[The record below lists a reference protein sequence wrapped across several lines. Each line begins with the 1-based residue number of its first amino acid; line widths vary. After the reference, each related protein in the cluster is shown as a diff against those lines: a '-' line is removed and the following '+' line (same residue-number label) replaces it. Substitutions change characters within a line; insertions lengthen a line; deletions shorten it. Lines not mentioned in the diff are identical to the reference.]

1 LGEPKAASAPQDP
14 ARQGDAGRGFF
25 LLVLVALGAGW
36 GMTQP
41 LSKIAVSTGHPPFGL
56 IFWQLVICTVMLG
69 AITLARGKGLP
80 LRRDALR
87 FYVVIAVIGTLVPNF
102 TFYAAVVHLPSG
114 IMSIVISAVPM
125 LAFAM
130 ALALGMDRLSA
141 GRVAGLVLGATGV
154 ALIALPEA
162 GLPAGSAPWLL
173 VALIGPLFYAA
184 EVTWVAR
191 RGTAG
196 LDPVQGLF
204 GASLAGAI
212 LCLPLMLATGQGIN
226 PLARPLGLP
235 EAALAAS
242 SVLHGLAYA
251 TYVWLAARA
260 GSVFAAQCSYL
271 VTALGVVW
279 AMLLLG
285 ERFPPTTWAA
295 LAVMLAGVAL
305 VQPRKGMAPG
315 ETHVR
320 T

>member
-1 LGEPKAASAPQDP
+1 LGEPESFPAAQASQ
-14 ARQGDAGRGFF
+14 RRTTAGRGFLF
-25 LLVLVALGAGW
+25 LVLVALGAGW

-56 IFWQLVICTVMLG
+56 IFWQLVICTLMLG
-69 AITLARGKGLP
+69 AITLARGRRLP
-80 LRRDALR
+80 LTAGALR

-102 TFYAAVVHLPSG
+102 TFYAAVRHLPAG

-125 LAFAM
+125 MAFAM
-130 ALALGMDRLSA
+130 ALVLGMDRLSS
-141 GRVAGLVLGATGV
+141 GRVAGLVLGAVGV

-162 GLPAGSAPWLL
+162 GLPAGSAFWLA

-191 RGTAG
+191 NGTAG

-204 GASLAGAI
+204 GASLCGAI
-212 LCLPLMLATGQGIN
+212 LCLPLTLVTGQGIN
-226 PLARPLGLP
+226 PLARPPGLP
-235 EAALAAS
+235 EAALVAS

-251 TYVWLAARA
+251 TYVWLVSRA
-260 GSVFAAQCSYL
+260 GSVFAAQSSYL
-271 VTALGVVW
+271 VTALGVLW

-305 VQPRKGMAPG
+305 VQPRAGMAQG
-315 ETHVR
+315 DMHVR

>member
-1 LGEPKAASAPQDP
+1 M
-14 ARQGDAGRGFF
+14 GRGGLF
-25 LLVLVALGAGW
+25 LMLGVLGAAW

-56 IFWQLVICTVMLG
+56 IFWQLVVCTLLLG
-69 AITLARGKGLP
+69 AMTLARGKGLP
-80 LRRDALR
+80 LTAPALR

-102 TFYAAVVHLPSG
+102 TFYTAVVHLPSG

-125 LAFAM
+125 MAFVM
-130 ALALGMDRLSA
+130 ALVLGMDRLSA
-141 GRVAGLVLGATGV
+141 GRVAGLGLGAAGV

-162 GLPAGSAPWLL
+162 GLPAGAAPWLA

-191 RGTAG
+191 NGTAG

-212 LCLPLMLATGQGIN
+212 LCLPLTLATGQWID
-226 PLARPLGLP
+226 PLARPPGLP
-235 EAALAAS
+235 EAALVAS
-242 SVLHGLAYA
+242 SALHGLAYA
-251 TYVWLAARA
+251 GYVWLAARA
-260 GSVFAAQCSYL
+260 GSVFAAQSSYL

-279 AMLLLG
+279 AMLLLD

-315 ETHVR
+315 DGHVR